1 MLMYIHIGERKI
13 VSDRKTV
20 GIFSMKTICNSDL
33 NDQILKVIENQK
45 CDIKTIVIDTDSK
58 ITTSKVSPFT
68 VIKRVS
74 IDSKECIWRR
84 R

>member
-1 MLMYIHIGERKI
+1 MYIHIGERKI

-20 GIFSMKTICNSDL
+20 GIFNIKTILTSDL
-33 NDQILKVIENQK
+33 NHRILNAIDIQK
-45 CDIKTIVIDTDSK
+45 CDIKTIVIDTDSN

-68 VIKRVS
+68 VIKRIS
-74 IDSKECIWRR
+74 INSKDCIWRR